1 MAKEIWNEGRVVGYS
16 AYEVYVKQHMSE
28 DPTTP
33 PATER
38 EWLASSLAMGSSMIF
53 RVPDISQ
60 AADANKWIGRYLPRN
75 SKLAAANTIVA
86 QFFDG
91 EAEFDEDGWAIKVTD
106 YSPLL
111 SNTADLSPSG
121 YTGPTSGGVSAK
133 PDSEF
138 TWSET
143 KLAQLKEYMRICDGL
158 IIQPG
163 TWVDNPNKPPEKDFQ
178 ADLSKYPRIRLHIR
192 GPISHGPLILLTGFT
207 IRSVLSGTVG
217 QDTAVN
223 TDSPQDGD
231 FLGPAVFP
239 WAAKIVFCVPN
250 SYISQIASGT
260 YKRSIETPTSG
271 GTKTTKTIKD
281 TAVIDMQASKPE
293 TFYNGYQ
300 SSEYYKRFSAD
311 STDPRYPYTVDGFNT
326 LGEAPTD
333 GEAVLTVYQRK
344 NIYPPALYGTFVAE
358 TGEHYLNPLDVV
370 APGTIK
376 MFNDQSSAVLQAYQE
391 TFPGTTAMNKSSSGT
406 VQILNSEN
414 KLIDAA
420 NIMTAYLNTTE
431 DGVESDGFE
440 TPRTMLTGSN
450 RPKVAKIRAG
460 HRSVYALMMS
470 SKVGTSYEEA
480 YDSSTTLPSIEISKI
495 PTKTKITLTAN
506 NSNDNISW
514 SALLDALATDR
525 AIDLLGD
532 RLKSV
537 KASLVRSHG
546 SGQGQGPYLEF
557 GQESKKL
564 RLYITDT
571 MPDPTDVPVGS
582 IGIGWGFTPD

>member
-1 MAKEIWNEGRVVGYS
+1 MAREIWNEGRVVGYS

-38 EWLASSLAMGSSMIF
+38 EWLASSLAMGSSMVF
-53 RVPDISQ
+53 RVPEISQ
-60 AADANKWIGRYLPRN
+60 SEDANKWIDKYLPR
-75 SKLAAANTIVA
+75 SSRLAAANTIVA

-91 EAEFDEDGWAIKVTD
+91 EAEFDEGGWATKVTD

-121 YTGPTSGGVSAK
+121 YVGPTSGGVSAK
-133 PDSEF
+133 PTSEF

-163 TWVDNPNKPPEKDFQ
+163 TWIDNPNKPPEKDFQ
-178 ADLSKYPRIRLHIR
+178 ADLSKYPRLRLHVR

-217 QDTAVN
+217 QDTSVN

-231 FLGPAVFP
+231 FLGPATFP
-239 WAAKIVFCVPN
+239 WAAKVVFCVPN
-250 SYISQIASGT
+250 SYISQIAAGT
-260 YKRSIETPTSG
+260 YKRSIETPTSA
-271 GTKTTKTIKD
+271 GTKTAKTIKD

-311 STDPRYPYTVDGFNT
+311 STDPRYPYTVDRFNT

-376 MFNDQSSAVLQAYQE
+376 MFNEQSSTVLQAYQE
-391 TFPGTTAMNKSSSGT
+391 TFPGTTAINKSSSGT

-420 NIMTAYLNTTE
+420 YLTQAYLNTTE
-431 DGVESDGFE
+431 NGVESGVF
-440 TPRTMLTGSN
+440 TSPRTTLTGTN
-450 RPKVAKIRAG
+450 RPKVVKIRTG

-470 SKVGTSYEEA
+470 SAIGTTYEQA
-480 YDSSTTLPSIEISKI
+480 YDSTLPSIKISTN
-495 PTKTKITLTAN
+495 PTDEITLTAG
-506 NSNDNISW
+506 NSNNNISW
-514 SALLDALATDR
+514 SALLDALATNR
-525 AIDLLGD
+525 AVDLLGD
-532 RLKSV
+532 RLKSA
-537 KASLVRSHG
+537 KASLIRPHG
-546 SGQGQGPYLEF
+546 SGTTQGPYLEF
-557 GQESKKL
+557 GQASKKL

-571 MPDPTDVPVGS
+571 MPDPADVPVGS
-582 IGIGWGFTPD
+582 IGIGWGFTPE